1 MYEEECCASDLLPA
15 QNGTT
20 IGIGLAS
27 ADNSLG
33 SMETDPTLSQCQR
46 SQHRRNFVV
55 PILLIFIEVYC
66 MFPFERKGDFAEIGT
81 FVINGIGSLV
91 FLVRCLIVV
100 PFIATRWL
108 KRGLLGTGSV
118 ILLIA
123 TYFTPLLVSLRQIS
137 MN

>member
-1 MYEEECCASDLLPA
+1 
-15 QNGTT
+15 
-20 IGIGLAS
+20 
-27 ADNSLG
+27 
-33 SMETDPTLSQCQR
+33 
-46 SQHRRNFVV
+46 
-55 PILLIFIEVYC
+55 

-123 TYFTPLLVSLRQIS
+123 TYFTPLLTYAMIHVIQPMQGSTGAVAAYLAGPQLLVGW
-137 MN
+137 